1 MIKNMKKRF
10 ILIFV
15 VLVVLEIALLSFLED
30 ELPKVHRHVDVYSV
44 TDTLT
49 IEVLTYLPK
58 YPFMEGYVNRWGEYN
73 TTIAC
78 LLEENRA
85 KLTID
90 LPKGHYKIYGITNNY
105 WVFAV
110 EGTNEQ
116 IAVNFDVPFWKEDT
130 VVSQYEDLSEEEKAS
145 FIKATYKKSVNNED
159 FSVN

>member
-1 MIKNMKKRF
+1 MGKNMKKRW
-10 ILIFV
+10 LIFAIV
-15 VLVVLEIALLSFLED
+15 VGVEIALLSFLED

-58 YPFMEGYVNRWGEYN
+58 YPFMEGYVKRWDEYN
-73 TTIAC
+73 TTIVC
-78 LLEENRA
+78 LLEENDA
-85 KLTID
+85 MMTID
-90 LPKGHYKIYGITNNY
+90 PPKGHYIYGITDNY

-130 VVSQYEDLSEEEKAS
+130 VVSQYKDLSEEEKAS
-145 FIKATYKKSVNNED
+145 FLKATYQKGINMKD
-159 FSVN
+159 YFLF